1 MPEQGLEERG
11 GRATLATQTDTPR
24 THIERVERRTV
35 WVLFIAQMISG
46 LGMGAG
52 MSIGSLLAYEVTQN
66 EGLAGVARI
75 VSGLGVALFAVP
87 LVTLARA
94 RGRRFALGTGWL
106 ISSVGA
112 AVLVA
117 AVAFHSLPLLMV
129 GMLGFAAGSASGLQ
143 ARFAATDLARPEHRA
158 RTLSLIVWATTAGS
172 VLGPNLAAPGALLG
186 RRFHI
191 ADIAGAYMI
200 ASGAVAVA
208 ALFVMIALRPDP
220 LLLSPG
226 HTTQHRRVS
235 TRRTLGRMWAHPS
248 LRLALLAMVCSQF
261 TMTAVMVLTPVH
273 MKLTGHSLA
282 AVAQIMSIHIAGM
295 YAFSPLV
302 GMAVDRVGSRA
313 ITFVGTGVLG
323 ASLVAAWFARDS
335 FVALSVALFLLGIG
349 WSLATVAGASL
360 LTRSAIDD
368 ERLAMQGTADT
379 MINLTAALA
388 AGVAGPVMAVVT
400 FRGLAGFA
408 AIALIPM
415 LWAALTAKTRMTDHQ
430 PDRQNELL

>member
-1 MPEQGLEERG
+1 MAEV
-11 GRATLATQTDTPR
+11 TTDS
-24 THIERVERRTV
+24 IQRRTV

-94 RGRRFALGTGWL
+94 RGRRFALGAGWL
-106 ISSVGA
+106 ISAGGA

-117 AVAFHSLPLLMV
+117 SVALHSLPLLML
-129 GMLGFAAGSASGLQ
+129 GMLGYAAGSASGLQ

-158 RTLSLIVWATTAGS
+158 RTLSLIVWATTLGS

-200 ASGAVAVA
+200 ASGAVALA
-208 ALFVMIALRPDP
+208 AVFVFVALRPDP
-220 LLLSPG
+220 LLLSHATSAPPARTSRR
-226 HTTQHRRVS
+226 HT
-235 TRRTLGRMWAHPS
+235 LAAMWTHPQ
-248 LRLALLAMVCSQF
+248 LRLALQAMAGAQF

-273 MKLTGHSLA
+273 MKLTGHGLTS
-282 AVAQIMSIHIAGM
+282 VAQTMSIHIAGM

-302 GMAVDRVGSRA
+302 GMLVDRIGARAVTLWGS
-313 ITFVGTGVLG
+313 GVLG
-323 ASLVAAWFARDS
+323 ASLIAAWFAGGDLL
-335 FVALSVALFLLGIG
+335 ALNIALFLLGLG
-349 WSLATVAGASL
+349 WSLASVAGASL
-360 LTRSAIDD
+360 LTRTASDD
-368 ERLAMQGTADT
+368 QRLAMQGTADT
-379 MINLTAALA
+379 VTNLTAALA
-388 AGVAGPVMAVVT
+388 AGIAGPIMAVIT
-400 FRGLAGFA
+400 YRGLAGMA
-408 AIALIPM
+408 ALALIPM
-415 LWAALTAKTRMTDHQ
+415 VAAAWATKTRMTTLSASG
-430 PDRQNELL
+430 QNGLP